1 MESKTEPPPSEPS
14 KPPSK
19 KALGIIFMT
28 VFIDLLGFGI
38 VLPLLPQYGD
48 FYKSNKWELGA
59 LMSAFSA
66 MQFLFAPIW
75 GRLSDRIG
83 RRPILMLGLAG
94 SSISY
99 LLFGYVSSLGI
110 DDPNT
115 VKVEGLIL
123 GMSGMTWLFIT
134 RITAGISGATISTAA
149 AYIADVTGREG
160 RAKGMALI
168 GAAFGIGFTFGP
180 LIGAFFVSDDFKA
193 DPSSAPGYVAGVL
206 SAIALLCAIFVLP
219 ESLNPNSVIK
229 KRHWFDLKSF
239 GKAIKNPVTLFI
251 LSASFLS
258 IFSFSQFETTI
269 PLLARYKQ
277 ISPKQIF
284 YLLAFVGIVMTISQG
299 GIVRRLVPKL
309 GEFKMAFAGTL
320 LLSLGLA
327 LLAMFW
333 SVDNIPVLLVIVSV
347 CVVGFSFISPSIQSM
362 LSLQANDSEQGG
374 ILGLGQSVSAI
385 ARIAGPFVGVVLFK
399 LHDDKFKSANTEIVN
414 AKIEETI
421 SYPYWSGAALMLLAA
436 MFVLM
441 LSNADSK
448 AIVRDEPNNK

>member
-1 MESKTEPPPSEPS
+1 MKPTTEPTIEPAT
-14 KPPSK
+14 PPSK

-75 GRLSDRIG
+75 GRLSDKIG

-94 SSISY
+94 SSTSY
-99 LLFGYVSSLGI
+99 LLFGYVSSLAKG
-110 DDPNT
+110 
-115 VKVEGLIL
+115 ELLL
-123 GMSGMTWLFIT
+123 GMNGMTWLFIT
-134 RITAGISGATISTAA
+134 RITAGIAGATISTAA
-149 AYIADVTGREG
+149 AYIADVTGRAG

-180 LIGAFFVSDDFKA
+180 LIGAFFVSDDMKA
-193 DPSSAPGYVAGVL
+193 PPSSAPGYVAGIL
-206 SAIALLCAIFVLP
+206 SAMALLSAIFVLP
-219 ESLNPNSVIK
+219 ESLRPNNIPK
-229 KRHWFDLKSF
+229 KRHWIDLESF
-239 GKAIKNPVTLFI
+239 GKAIRNPVTLFI
-251 LSASFLS
+251 LSASFLA

-269 PLLARYKQ
+269 PLLARYKE

-284 YLLAFVGIVMTISQG
+284 YLLSFIGLVMTISQG
-299 GIVRRLVPKL
+299 GIVRRLIPRL
-309 GEFKMAFAGTL
+309 GEFKMGLAGTL
-320 LLSLGLA
+320 LLSAGLMLLAVFWNVDSITA
-327 LLAMFW
+327 LLA
-333 SVDNIPVLLVIVSV
+333 IVSV
-347 CVVGFSFISPSIQSM
+347 CVVGFSFISPSLQSM
-362 LSLQANDSEQGG
+362 LSLQADETEQGG

-399 LHDDKFKSANTEIVN
+399 LHDEELKSENYEIAK
-414 AKIEETI
+414 AKIEQSI

-436 MFVLM
+436 LFL
-441 LSNADSK
+441 LTLRNADSK
-448 AIVRDEPNNK
+448 AITRED